1 MQYKKVRFQADADLR
16 QAIVLGVIRRQ
27 PDLDF
32 QSANEAGLE
41 GIKDLEVL
49 VIAAHDNRV
58 LVTHDRKT
66 MPTEFGQFITTQTS
80 AGVFVIS
87 QRLPIGEA
95 IDALILVWEASTSE
109 EWIDQIMTFP
119 F

>member
-1 MQYKKVRFQADADLR
+1 MTKVRFQADADLK
-16 QAIVLGVIRRQ
+16 QAIVTGVIRRF

-41 GIKDLEVL
+41 GVQDQDVL
-49 VIAAHDNRV
+49 DISARDGRV

-66 MPTEFGQFITTQTS
+66 MPTEFGQFILS
-80 AGVFVIS
+80 RNSYGVLVVA
-87 QRLPIGEA
+87 QNLPVREA
-95 IDALILVWEASTSE
+95 INGIILVWEVSTAE
-109 EWIDQIMTFP
+109 EWINQIMTLP